1 MIEVFHT
8 IFFILCVVG
17 CTASTFYYIFVTKK
31 RLDRKKLE
39 TERTDEEDGEEII
52 TDENVINVFD
62 STIGMVPSA
71 RYYPNRD
78 YFIPLREKTDK
89 LSPKKKMKAH
99 TLEEPIGYSGE
110 NVMGEERAREWE
122 EGLRERRR
130 REQRMMVKRWGVLGN
145 LERRGGV
152 WKLR

>member
-1 MIEVFHT
+1 MIEVFHI

-62 STIGMVPSA
+62 STIGMVPRG

-99 TLEEPIGYSGE
+99 TL
-110 NVMGEERAREWE
+110 
-122 EGLRERRR
+122 
-130 REQRMMVKRWGVLGN
+130 VKRKYTIRRPGVYTREVDLSIVNPHVILN
-145 LERRGGV
+145 LNRENG
-152 WKLR
+152 